1 MAADLFSLPAPTEI
15 TAPRFDLKPIALL
28 KEGWEFIKPQY
39 VNFMLLVIAMLVAT
53 FIVGRVP
60 LGFVFSFF
68 VTSVFSSGVMY
79 YLVKFYRGEE
89 PTLNSV
95 LAPIQRKPGEIIIVS
110 VLQSLLIVIGL
121 FFLVLPGLYLALVLT
136 FALPLVVFTSTQ
148 PTDALFLSR
157 RIVHQQ
163 FGQWFVFF
171 VVIIAVNMLA
181 ILPLGLGLL
190 VSIPA
195 TAGAFTIV
203 VARLFGITAGN
214 IHHTQSPPTSPTQ
227 EPGNTVPR
235 P

>member
-1 MAADLFSLPAPTEI
+1 MAADLFSLPAPTET
-15 TAPRFDLKPIALL
+15 TAPRFDLKPIELL

-95 LAPIQRKPGEIIIVS
+95 LEPIQQKPGEIIIVS
-110 VLQSLLIVIGL
+110 VLQTLLIVIGL

-136 FALPLVVFTSTQ
+136 FALPLVVFTATQ
-148 PTDALFLSR
+148 PIDAIFLSR

-163 FGQWFVFF
+163 LGGWFIFF
-171 VVIIAVNMLA
+171 VVILVVNVVA
-181 ILPLGLGLL
+181 IIPLGLGLL
-190 VSIPA
+190 VSLPA

-214 IHHTQSPPTSPTQ
+214 AQHMQSPSTSPT
-227 EPGNTVPR
+227 PGNTVPR